1 MPISQTPKLT
11 PSAAE
16 SMSKATIEKYKSQV
30 EKLTEE
36 NEEVQLHLQIDSLY
50 LNNSK
55 RNIMLKNSSMLY
67 NNHWQDMFDT
77 LSWKNKSQRHLKSA
91 KKAV

>member
-16 SMSKATIEKYKSQV
+16 NMSKATIEKYKSQV

-36 NEEVQLHLQIDSLY
+36 NEEVQLHLQIH
-50 LNNSK
+50 
-55 RNIMLKNSSMLY
+55 SS
-67 NNHWQDMFDT
+67 
-77 LSWKNKSQRHLKSA
+77 
-91 KKAV
+91 

>member
-16 SMSKATIEKYKSQV
+16 SMSKATIEKYKSQM

-67 NNHWQDMFDT
+67 NNHWQDMF
-77 LSWKNKSQRHLKSA
+77 WHIVM
-91 KKAV
+91 KK